1 MKLETFKELVENV
14 RKIHEDYYA
23 FSDLKFDLFEL
34 RPVELLERNFQLM
47 ICEVFNEAQAD
58 FFSWWVYEN
67 HLGNGLFSAGSIG
80 SYSYKGRKLY
90 TGTDIKK
97 VHKELMSLKD
107 VNTK

>member
-47 ICEVFNEAQAD
+47 IWEVFNEEQAD

-67 HLGNGLFSAGSIG
+67 HLGNGVFNCGEPSM
-80 SYSYKGRKLY
+80 YKVKRRKLY
-90 TGTDIKK
+90 TGTDVEK
-97 VHKELMSLKD
+97 VYKELMSLKD
-107 VNTK
+107 EK